1 MVVLASCGADNKTN
15 AVKGPTRGET
25 RTLAHHASTVPQK
38 TDETAAGLTASTT
51 TKKETPAQK
60 FSGIRIGSFKRPSGV
75 PRYTI
80 LEDNRHKDK
89 KKDVRVARLLVDT
102 QVHKKAGF
110 TLITRDLKARYA
122 RYDAISVE
130 FTDTT
135 VAFTYNGGAL
145 IFNTPAA
152 AYFMGY
158 VYGPPNDKGYIVQAA
173 D

>member
-1 MVVLASCGADNKTN
+1 MEAG
-15 AVKGPTRGET
+15 
-25 RTLAHHASTVPQK
+25 ST
-38 TDETAAGLTASTT
+38 STT
-51 TKKETPAQK
+51 APKKETLTQK
-60 FSGIRIGSFKRPSGV
+60 FAGIRVGSFERPKGV
-75 PRYTI
+75 PKYTI
-80 LEDNRHKDK
+80 LKETKSKDK
-89 KKDVRVARLLVDT
+89 EKDVRVVRLLVDT

-135 VAFTYNGGAL
+135 VAFTDNGRAL

-158 VYGPPNDKGYIVQAA
+158 VYGPPNDKGYIVGASG
-173 D
+173 

>member
-1 MVVLASCGADNKTN
+1 M
-15 AVKGPTRGET
+15 
-25 RTLAHHASTVPQK
+25 
-38 TDETAAGLTASTT
+38 
-51 TKKETPAQK
+51 
-60 FSGIRIGSFKRPSGV
+60 
-75 PRYTI
+75 
-80 LEDNRHKDK
+80 
-89 KKDVRVARLLVDT
+89 DT
-102 QVHKKAGF
+102 QVHKKGGF